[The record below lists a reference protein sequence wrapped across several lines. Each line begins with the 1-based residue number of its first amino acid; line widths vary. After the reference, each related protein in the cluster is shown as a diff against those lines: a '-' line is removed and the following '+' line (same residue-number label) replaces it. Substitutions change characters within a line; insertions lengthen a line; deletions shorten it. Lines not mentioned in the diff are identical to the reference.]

1 MARGKGKR
9 GHERPQGE
17 IRQSQ
22 IVTTFGP
29 GAMVDLIDD
38 AVLIGGLD
46 LWSMGHGGGVRISE
60 PRLRA
65 RVAASLRTQGADD
78 DRVELSVDAP
88 FRAPPAGDAG
98 DPSPAVGI
106 KAFEFPRWFV
116 CQRCHALVRKDQLD
130 YKAKAYWHACVG
142 RDRDQARGGRAT
154 PVRFVSTCRRGHLSD
169 FPWVVFVHQ
178 GGSVC
183 AQPRLELT
191 EGSSGDFSEVVVS
204 CTSCERRRR
213 LSEAKQKEAMP
224 SCKAERPWLG
234 ADSQEPECDE
244 RQLLMVRTASN
255 SWFAQVMSA
264 LTIPDADDPLGDRLE
279 PLMQWLGPA
288 TRESLPLIRQLYGKS
303 LAALEGY
310 DDETVLRSLERVRG
324 GSPNAGLFL
333 RTPEYRRFMAEPYEQ
348 GELPPD
354 GVPFF
359 ARRAELKALP
369 PQLDR
374 VVLASKLREVRAL
387 IGFTRLEAAT
397 PNLQGEFD
405 LGVEPARISRHSD
418 WLPATEIHGEGL
430 MVVLREEAVAAWEA
444 RPEVIAR
451 DRALQ
456 AGHQRWAATLELRDD
471 RRPPAYPGIR
481 FYMLHTLSHMLVT
494 AVSLDCGYA
503 ASAIRERIYCSAPG
517 DEETMAAILL
527 STGTAGS
534 EGTLGGLVEQGR
546 RISHHLARAWELAT
560 LCSGDP
566 VCAHHTPEG
575 DYGEQY
581 LSGAACHSCLYVAE
595 CACERFNKYL
605 DRALVVPVIGQ
616 PRALAFFPERPGG

>member
-1 MARGKGKR
+1 MARGKSKR

-46 LWSMGHGGGVRISE
+46 LWSMGPGGGVRISE

-65 RVAASLRTQGADD
+65 RVAHSLRAQEADE

-88 FRAPPAGDAG
+88 FRAPPVGESS
-98 DPSPAVGI
+98 DPTPAVGI

-130 YKAKAYWHACVG
+130 YKAKAYWHACLG
-142 RDRDQARGGRAT
+142 RDNGRAT
-154 PVRFVSTCRRGHLSD
+154 PVRFVTTCRRGHLSD
-169 FPWVVFVHQ
+169 FPWVAFVHQ

-183 AQPRLELT
+183 AHPQLELT

-204 CTSCERRRR
+204 CGSCGGRQR
-213 LSEAKQKEAMP
+213 LSQARQKEAMP
-224 SCKAERPWLG
+224 FCKGERPWLG
-234 ADSQEPECDE
+234 ADSQEDCEE
-244 RQLLMVRTASN
+244 RQTLMVRTASN
-255 SWFAQVMSA
+255 SWFPQVMSA
-264 LTIPDADDPLGDRLE
+264 LTVLDADDPLRDRIE
-279 PLMQWLGPA
+279 PLMQLLGPA
-288 TRESLPLIRQLYGKS
+288 SHESLPLIRQLYAKPLAS
-303 LAALEGY
+303 LASY
-310 DDETVLRSLERVRG
+310 DDDAILRSLERIRQ

-333 RTPEYRRFMAEPYEQ
+333 RTPEFRRFMAEPYEQ

-354 GVPFF
+354 DEPFF
-359 ARRAELKALP
+359 ARRAKLRALP

-405 LGVEPARISRHSD
+405 LGVEPSRISRHCD

-430 MVVLREEAVAAWEA
+430 VVVLSEAAVAAWEA
-444 RPEVIAR
+444 RPEVVAR
-451 DRALQ
+451 DRALE
-456 AGHQRWAATLELRDD
+456 AGYQRWVATLELGPG
-471 RRPPAYPGIR
+471 RRPPPYPGAR

-503 ASAIRERIYCSAPG
+503 ASAIRERIYCSAPA
-517 DEETMAAILL
+517 DEEKMAAILL
-527 STGTAGS
+527 STGTSGS
-534 EGTLGGLVEQGR
+534 EGTLGGLVETGR
-546 RISHHLARAWELAT
+546 RITHHLAQAWDLAT
-560 LCSGDP
+560 LCSSDP

-575 DYGEQY
+575 DYSEQY
-581 LSGAACHSCLYVAE
+581 LSGAACHGCLYIAE
-595 CACERFNKYL
+595 CSCERFNKYL

-616 PRALAFFPERPGG
+616 PHALAFFGERPGG